1 MEQRL
6 RPLNGSKKGGIIEN
20 GDSDKCHTKSYW
32 FNQTESRWFDL
43 KDSPEAKKLL
53 ISEDSDSHNLF
64 HRMKNNELKTKLH
77 ECFMG
82 KLNEFTITLDAQPYF
97 FLFHRSYNGESLE

>member
-1 MEQRL
+1 MVIAT
-6 RPLNGSKKGGIIEN
+6 N
-20 GDSDKCHTKSYW
+20 CHIKSYW
-32 FNQTESRWFDL
+32 FNRTESRWIDL
-43 KDSPEAKKLL
+43 KRSTPEAKKLL

-82 KLNEFTITLDAQPYF
+82 KLNEFTITLDSQPYF
-97 FLFHRSYNGESLE
+97 FLFHRSYNGESLENIHIYIFNVLNVQNSV